1 MKIELNEAEVDQVVV
16 ALDVYLA
23 QRQRKV
29 NEERNVAVRQLREAE
44 VVAVKNV
51 LLRFENEAVKSK

>member
-1 MKIELNEAEVDQVVV
+1 MKIELNEAEVDHVVV